1 MTEHN
6 VIIVGHLYDNQY
18 LKGMVLWLSYER
30 GELVLSNSIM
40 TADEFTPLEAVK
52 VTREYVERW
61 GYNVLW
67 GYLEPRPR
75 NAEPLPPNIQR
86 LVFPK

>member
-6 VIIVGHLYDNQY
+6 VIIVGHLYDNPH
-18 LKGMVLWLSYER
+18 LKGKVLWLSYER

-40 TADEFTPLEAVK
+40 SADEFTPLEAAK
-52 VTREYVERW
+52 LTREYVERW
-61 GYNVLW
+61 GRNVHW
-67 GYLEPRPR
+67 RYLEPRPR
-75 NAEPLPPNIQR
+75 NAAPLPPNIQR

>member
-6 VIIVGHLYDNQY
+6 VIIVGHLYDNPY

-30 GELVLSNSIM
+30 GELVLSNSFM

-52 VTREYVERW
+52 LTREYVERS
-61 GYNVLW
+61 GHNVHW
-67 GYLEPRPR
+67 TYLEPRPR
-75 NAEPLPPNIQR
+75 NAAPLPPNIQR
-86 LVFPK
+86 LVFPE

>member
-1 MTEHN
+1 MTEHK
-6 VIIVGHLYDNQY
+6 VIIVGHLYDNPY

-61 GYNVLW
+61 GHNVLW

>member
-6 VIIVGHLYDNQY
+6 VTIVGHLYDNPY
-18 LKGMVLWLSYER
+18 LKGMVLWLSYEH

-52 VTREYVERW
+52 VTREYVERS
-61 GYNVLW
+61 GHNVHW
-67 GYLEPRPR
+67 TYLEPRPR
-75 NAEPLPPNIQR
+75 NAAPLPPNIQR

>member
-1 MTEHN
+1 MTEHK
-6 VIIVGHLYDNQY
+6 VVIVGHLYDDPY
-18 LKGMVLWLSYER
+18 LKGKVLWLSYER

-40 TADEFTPLEAVK
+40 SADEFTPLEASK
-52 VTREYVERW
+52 LTREYVERW
-61 GYNVLW
+61 GHNVHW
-67 GYLEPRPR
+67 RYLEPRPR

>member
-6 VIIVGHLYDNQY
+6 VIIVGHLYDNPY
-18 LKGMVLWLSYER
+18 LKGRVLWLSYER

-52 VTREYVERW
+52 VTREYVERS
-61 GYNVLW
+61 GHNVHW
-67 GYLEPRPR
+67 TYLEPRPR
-75 NAEPLPPNIQR
+75 NAAPLPPNIQR